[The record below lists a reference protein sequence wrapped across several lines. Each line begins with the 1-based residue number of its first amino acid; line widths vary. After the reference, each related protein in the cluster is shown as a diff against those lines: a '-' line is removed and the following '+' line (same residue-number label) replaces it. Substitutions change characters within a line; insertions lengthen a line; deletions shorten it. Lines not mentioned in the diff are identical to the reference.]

1 MQHDIRV
8 SIVLRIVATAA
19 VAGSVL
25 YGTALAQ
32 TPGPNTAAQAPAVP
46 VPTNTP
52 IYDIDHPPQSVAAP
66 LAVESCANDAFLAQ
80 RAIPAPTRSDVT
92 VCGTV
97 IAATAGAAFDLDVDG
112 TSPIPIFGS
121 GNLGVHPGDTAI
133 IHGRYNRAGSGA
145 DWIDGA
151 QRVAPPAASQT
162 SYVVLSGTPH
172 K

>member
-1 MQHDIRV
+1 MQHEIRF
-8 SIVLRIVATAA
+8 STVLRIVATAA
-19 VAGSVL
+19 VAGSVV

-66 LAVESCANDAFLAQ
+66 LAVDSCANDVFLAQ

-97 IAATAGAAFDLDVDG
+97 IAATAGATHV
-112 TSPIPIFGS
+112 S
-121 GNLGVHPGDTAI
+121 
-133 IHGRYNRAGSGA
+133 
-145 DWIDGA
+145 
-151 QRVAPPAASQT
+151 APPDLARR
-162 SYVVLSGTPH
+162 PH
-172 K
+172 SRARPPPPPGPARPAPHAPRLPRSPPGSPRPP

>member
-1 MQHDIRV
+1 VQHEIRF
-8 SIVLRIVATAA
+8 STVLRIVATAA
-19 VAGSVL
+19 VAGSVV

-66 LAVESCANDAFLAQ
+66 LAVDSCANDVFLAQ

-121 GNLGVHPGDTAI
+121 NLGVHPGDFAI
-133 IHGRYNRAGSGA
+133 IHGRYNRSGTGA

-151 QRVAPPAASQT
+151 QRVAAPAATQT
-162 SYVVLSGTPH
+162 SYVVLSGTPR

>member
-1 MQHDIRV
+1 V
-8 SIVLRIVATAA
+8 
-19 VAGSVL
+19 
-25 YGTALAQ
+25 
-32 TPGPNTAAQAPAVP
+32 
-46 VPTNTP
+46 
-52 IYDIDHPPQSVAAP
+52 
-66 LAVESCANDAFLAQ
+66 FLAQ

-121 GNLGVHPGDTAI
+121 NLGVHPGDFAI
-133 IHGRYNRAGSGA
+133 IHGRYNRSGTGA

-151 QRVAPPAASQT
+151 QRVAAPAATQT
-162 SYVVLSGTPH
+162 SYVVLSGTPR